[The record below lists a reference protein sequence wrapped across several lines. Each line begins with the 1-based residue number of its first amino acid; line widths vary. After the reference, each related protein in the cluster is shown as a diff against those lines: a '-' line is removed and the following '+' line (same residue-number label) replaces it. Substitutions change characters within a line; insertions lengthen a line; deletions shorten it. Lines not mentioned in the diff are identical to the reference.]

1 MYKRHSAVLF
11 GLVAL
16 LAASAAFAQST
27 QLNLPRDSQ
36 RASVTQR
43 VGITDITVNYHRPL
57 VKGRNI
63 WGKVV
68 PNGQVWRAG
77 ANENTTI
84 TFSDPV
90 SVEGKPLDKGTY
102 GLHMIPNQDQWTV
115 IFSKVNTAWGSFSY
129 KESEDALRVTV
140 KPQASEMREALAYDI
155 DQPTEDSAVVSLR
168 WEKVAVPFKVTVKV
182 NEVVEASLRQQMRG
196 LSQYTWDAW
205 DDAATYLLTHKVDL
219 DEALEYENRSIGTE
233 ARYDNYLTKSQ
244 ILDALGKKDEAKT
257 AHDKAL
263 AIATP
268 QQLHQYAFQL
278 KGQKKDDEAYAVWR
292 KNAKD
297 HPDLW
302 FTHSGMARVY
312 SSQGDFDNALK
323 EMKMAEAG
331 APEQNKV
338 FIEAFIK
345 RLEAKDDINK

>member
-1 MYKRHSAVLF
+1 VLRHRLPVVF

-16 LAASAAFAQST
+16 IAGACFAQST

-43 VGITDITVNYHRPL
+43 IGITDITVNYHRPL
-57 VKGRNI
+57 VKGRTI

-68 PNGQVWRAG
+68 PYGQVWRAG

-84 TFSDPV
+84 TFTDPV
-90 SVEGKPLDKGTY
+90 SVEGQTLDKGTY
-102 GLHMIPNQDQWTV
+102 GLHMLPNQDQWTV
-115 IFSKVNTAWGSFSY
+115 IFSKVNTAWGSFTY
-129 KESEDALRVTV
+129 KESEDALRINV
-140 KPQASEMREALAYDI
+140 KPEATEFREALAYDI
-155 DQPTEDSAVVSLR
+155 DRPTENSAVVTLR
-168 WEKVAVPFKVTVKV
+168 WEKVAVPFKVSVDV
-182 NEVVEASLRQQMRG
+182 NNIVQDSLRKQLRG
-196 LSQYTWDAW
+196 LSQYTWDGW
-205 DDAATYLLTHKVDL
+205 DDAGSYLLAHKDL
-219 DEALEYENRSIGTE
+219 DEALAYENRSIGTE
-233 ARYDNYLTKSQ
+233 ERFENYYTKSQ
-244 ILDALGKKDEAKT
+244 ILDAMGKKDEAKA

-268 QQLHQYAFQL
+268 GQLHQYAFQL
-278 KGQKKDDEAYAVWR
+278 KGEKKDDEAYAVWR

-312 SSQGDFDNALK
+312 SAQGDFSNALK
-323 EMKMAEAG
+323 EMKIAEAG
-331 APEQNKV
+331 APDQNKV
-338 FIEAFIK
+338 FIEAAIK

>member
-1 MYKRHSAVLF
+1 MSKRQIAVVL

-16 LAASAAFAQST
+16 LAASAAFAQSV

-36 RASVTQR
+36 RASVSQR
-43 VGITDITVNYHRPL
+43 IGITDITVNYHRPL
-57 VKGRNI
+57 VKGRTI
-63 WGKVV
+63 WGKVA
-68 PNGQVWRAG
+68 PYGQVWRAG

-84 TFSDPV
+84 TFTDAV
-90 SVEGKPLDKGTY
+90 SVEGHPLEKGTY

-115 IFSKVNTAWGSFSY
+115 IFSKANTAWGSFSY
-129 KESEDALRVTV
+129 KESEDALRVNV
-140 KPQASEMREALAYDI
+140 KPQSTELQEALAYEI
-155 DQPTEDSAVVSLR
+155 EPTENSAVVTMR
-168 WEKVAVPFKVTVKV
+168 WEKVAIPFKVAV
-182 NEVVEASLRQQMRG
+182 NVNDIVVASLHQQMRG

-205 DDAATYLLTHKVDL
+205 DDAATYLLAHKVAL
-219 DEALEYENRSIGTE
+219 DEALQDEEKSIGVE
-233 ARYDNYLTKSQ
+233 DRYDNNMTKSQ
-244 ILDALGKKDEAKT
+244 ILDAMGKKPEAKA

-263 AIATP
+263 AMATP
-268 QQLHQYAFQL
+268 AQLHQYAFQL

-297 HPDLW
+297 HPDMW

-312 SSQGDFDNALK
+312 SAQGDFDNALK
-323 EMKMAEAG
+323 EMKIAEAN

-345 RLEAKDDINK
+345 RLQAKDDINK